1 MPPRARR
8 SSRRADD
15 GDGHDDE
22 DGGGGLLAPSPPPA
36 RSRSRSRARPSSST
50 REPRRANADNDDDT
64 EGLLP
69 HQSSPPPPPPP
80 VPERAVK
87 NVLPAGTVA
96 ARGSGTAQRGIDP
109 YEGVPLFEAEYR
121 VVLTAVMFLTRLP
134 VPIWVDHH
142 AALLMRAVGHFP
154 LVGVVVG
161 VFGAAWYAAAALL
174 WSPPIAAVAACLAFV
189 WVSGC
194 FHEDGLCDSLDGIG
208 GGWSKEQILAIMQ
221 DSRVG
226 TYALVGVSLILTGKV
241 HAIAL
246 LAERAAAGAGAGADA
261 VDGSSLS
268 APAASVLAL
277 QTAAVCRALVAAQ
290 CASRWTCVVLTRACV
305 YVTDPNDAKAGIY
318 NWFAESGRLLT
329 NWRVAAAT
337 AVAVAVP
344 GVLYGGVLSREAL
357 LIDAVVAVATVIS
370 GFYGNMMI
378 GGVIGDYLG
387 ATVIV
392 TELAILLALG
402 ADWARA
408 ASVLSSVWAGVVAAV
423 AAA

>member
-8 SSRRADD
+8 SRAN
-15 GDGHDDE
+15 DE
-22 DGGGGLLAPSPPPA
+22 DGGLLSSAGATAAAARSTTPRRSRSRPSRRSKQSNTDEDDAADLGLLPSPPPA
-36 RSRSRSRARPSSST
+36 AAAP
-50 REPRRANADNDDDT
+50 D
-64 EGLLP
+64 
-69 HQSSPPPPPPP
+69 
-80 VPERAVK
+80 RAVK

-96 ARGSGTAQRGIDP
+96 ARGSGTAQRDFDP
-109 YEGVPLFEAEYR
+109 YERMTFLDGEYR
-121 VVLTAVMFLTRLP
+121 ILFTSLMFLTRLP
-134 VPIWVDHH
+134 VPSGIDHH
-142 AALLMRAVGHFP
+142 AAMLMRAVSHFP
-154 LVGVVVG
+154 LIGVIVG
-161 VFGAAWYAAAALL
+161 VFGATWYAFASML

-208 GGWSKEQILAIMQ
+208 GGWSKEQILQIMQ

-246 LAERAAAGAGAGADA
+246 LAERAAAAEL
-261 VDGSSLS
+261 SL
-268 APAASVLAL
+268 LD
-277 QTAAVCRALVAAQ
+277 QTASVCRALVAAQ

-329 NWRVAAAT
+329 NAR
-337 AVAVAVP
+337 VAVATVVAVGVP
-344 GVLYGGVLSREAL
+344 AFLYGGILAREAL
-357 LIDAVVAVATVIS
+357 MIDCVVAVATVIS

-402 ADWARA
+402 ADWGRA
-408 ASVLSSVWAGVVAAV
+408 ASVGAAVVAAAK
-423 AAA
+423 AAVGA